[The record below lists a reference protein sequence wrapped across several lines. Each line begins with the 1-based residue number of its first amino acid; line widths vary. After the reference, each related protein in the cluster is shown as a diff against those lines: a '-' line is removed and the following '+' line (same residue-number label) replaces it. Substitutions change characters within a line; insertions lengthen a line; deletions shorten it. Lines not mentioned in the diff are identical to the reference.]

1 METKAG
7 DPGAFADFDLSRVDS
22 PAFVVDAAKL
32 RANCQVL
39 ADIRDEAD
47 LPAKLPV
54 WLKAAPD
61 KLVNKSSATWRKLT
75 NAEKAKA
82 GTHGEK
88 ALLAKHPTL
97 IKRPVI
103 EAGSDVHVGWGKDV
117 QSALIG

>member
-1 METKAG
+1 MPGPALTLYGLKNCDTCRKAKRELEASG
-7 DPGAFADFDLSRVDS
+7 TPVK
-22 PAFVVDAAKL
+22 FV
-32 RANCQVL
+32 
-39 ADIRDEAD
+39 DIRDEAD

-103 EAGSDVHVGWGKDV
+103 EAGSEVHVGWGKDV

>member
-1 METKAG
+1 MPGSAVVLYGLKNCDTCRKAKRELESAG
-7 DPGAFADFDLSRVDS
+7 SKVK
-22 PAFVVDAAKL
+22 FV
-32 RANCQVL
+32 
-39 ADIRDEAD
+39 DIRDEAD
-47 LPAKLPV
+47 LPAKLPA

-88 ALLAKHPTL
+88 ALLAEHPTL

>member
-1 METKAG
+1 MPGSAVVLYGLKNCDTCRKAKRELESAG
-7 DPGAFADFDLSRVDS
+7 SKVK
-22 PAFVVDAAKL
+22 FV
-32 RANCQVL
+32 
-39 ADIRDEAD
+39 DIRDEAD
-47 LPAKLPV
+47 LAAKLPV
-54 WLKAAPD
+54 WLKAVPD